1 MNRLLKMHNCSNN
14 FSHQLFPVILDRVHD
29 WFEPKLISS
38 FRSSD
43 LDDDYIDFQLSKM
56 KVLVDD
62 EYIPMPENLMEPQE
76 ILNWMKGVRQ

>member
-1 MNRLLKMHNCSNN
+1 MNRMLKMHNYSNN
-14 FSHQLFPVILDRVHD
+14 FLCQLSPVILERVHG

-56 KVLVDD
+56 KILVDD
-62 EYIPMPENLMEPQE
+62 EYISMPENLMEPQE
-76 ILNWMKGVRQ
+76 ILNWMKGVR